1 VSCFQNAEVDVEIV
15 IVDGLDELLPNGI
28 RMNRKKGIDGAI
40 DAHL

>member
-28 RMNRKKGIDGAI
+28 RMDGKREIDGAI
-40 DAHL
+40 GAHL